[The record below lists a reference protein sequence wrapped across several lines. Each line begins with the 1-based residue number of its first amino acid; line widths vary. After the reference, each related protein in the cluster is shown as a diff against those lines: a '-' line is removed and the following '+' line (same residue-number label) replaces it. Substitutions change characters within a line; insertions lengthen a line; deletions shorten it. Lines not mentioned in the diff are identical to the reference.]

1 MVRLQVR
8 THRTG
13 LLSGQTVSTVARV
26 ISPPVFETI
35 DSYGS
40 RLGDVAYW
48 RPYVEAALA
57 SSGLSDGEMVSGFV
71 GTYPTFVGERLVVKL
86 FGCFPGWRESA
97 DAEVAAN
104 RAIEND
110 DGISAPKI
118 VALGSLFPGD
128 QEGWPFV
135 IMERQHGRA
144 WREAEPG
151 AEAAGSVASQ
161 LGGQIRRLHDLE
173 TAHPL
178 DREDWIAAQGENAA
192 ERHRTWASLPAHLI
206 DQIPTY
212 LGHYRGGRRCLVHG
226 DLTEDHLFVSGDRLL
241 GIIDWGDAMI
251 TDPFYELGALHLGAF
266 AGDRRLLGRF
276 LTGYGW
282 RLDEDFADHALQVA
296 LMHEFDLFG
305 SIARRAQAARSLAA
319 LATDVWTP
327 MF

>member
-13 LLSGQTVSTVARV
+13 LLSGQAVSTVARV
-26 ISPPVFETI
+26 ISPPVFESI

-128 QEGWPFV
+128 QEDWPFL

-173 TAHPL
+173 TAHRARSGRTGSRL
-178 DREDWIAAQGENAA
+178 RVENAA
-192 ERHRTWASLPAHLI
+192 ERHRKWASLPDHLI

-226 DLTEDHLFVSGDRLL
+226 DLTEDHLFVSGDRAAR
-241 GIIDWGDAMI
+241 D
-251 TDPFYELGALHLGAF
+251 H
-266 AGDRRLLGRF
+266 RLGR
-276 LTGYGW
+276 
-282 RLDEDFADHALQVA
+282 RDDHRPVLRARSTSPRCLRGRPPA
-296 LMHEFDLFG
+296 AG
-305 SIARRAQAARSLAA
+305 SIPDWLR
-319 LATDVWTP
+319 LATRRQTSP
-327 MF
+327 ITHSRSR

>member
-1 MVRLQVR
+1 MATRRWSGYKYGR
-8 THRTG
+8 TELG

-26 ISPPVFETI
+26 IAPPVFESI

-144 WREAEPG
+144 WREAEPR

-173 TAHPL
+173 IGPPAS

-192 ERHRTWASLPAHLI
+192 ERHRQVGVAACPPDRPDPDATWA
-206 DQIPTY
+206 
-212 LGHYRGGRRCLVHG
+212 HYRGGSPV
-226 DLTEDHLFVSGDRLL
+226 
-241 GIIDWGDAMI
+241 
-251 TDPFYELGALHLGAF
+251 LGA
-266 AGDRRLLGRF
+266 
-276 LTGYGW
+276 
-282 RLDEDFADHALQVA
+282 Q
-296 LMHEFDLFG
+296 
-305 SIARRAQAARSLAA
+305 
-319 LATDVWTP
+319 
-327 MF
+327 